1 MEPQD
6 FTRLEAIERAR
17 RGEGPAFLTAH
28 TWSAPGAPPGPL
40 TDHVRM
46 TGATDQPT
54 ISTLTL
60 RHRIPDDWAA
70 DPWAEVR
77 PLIDGADVLK
87 EVHPAGLAPSCRE
100 WTGPAESWP
109 LAAAAEPRRVMIT
122 APTCTPG
129 CCRALYVT
137 VRREGERA
145 VWDGWE
151 NTGDITTVP
160 MDFHFDAG
168 QYDAELRRAAAD
180 RGWEEPVDTVARLLA
195 ETLTGSGWF
204 ERWGCVL
211 TDVSPR
217 REELGVP
224 EELMDPEGVD
234 VDFHH
239 VSGTGERQAFYRY
252 ELYVLPG
259 LPAEEQARRLADHIL
274 ADDPRRTAEVRY
286 G

>member
-1 MEPQD
+1 
-6 FTRLEAIERAR
+6 
-17 RGEGPAFLTAH
+17 
-28 TWSAPGAPPGPL
+28 
-40 TDHVRM
+40 M
-46 TGATDQPT
+46 TGTTDQPT

-77 PLIDGADVLK
+77 PLVDGADVLK
-87 EVHPAGLAPSCRE
+87 EVHPEGVAASCRE
-100 WTGPAESWP
+100 WAGPAESWP
-109 LAAAAEPRRVMIT
+109 LAATAEPRRVVVT
-122 APTCTPG
+122 APTCTAG
-129 CCRALYVT
+129 CCGALYVT
-137 VRREGERA
+137 VRREGDRV

-151 NTGDITTVP
+151 NTSDITAVP
-160 MDFHFDAG
+160 TDFHFDAG

-180 RGWEEPVDTVARLLA
+180 RSWEEPVDTVARLLA
-195 ETLTGSGWF
+195 EILAGSGWF
-204 ERWGCVL
+204 EHWGCVL

-217 REELGVP
+217 REETGVP
-224 EELMDPEGVD
+224 EELMEPEGVD

-239 VSGTGERQAFYRY
+239 VTGSGERTAFYRY